1 MDAGSCYLIAINVAG
16 FLFYVVNMFLYTYT
30 KDGQIDIL
38 LTIVALLGGALGI
51 VLAILIVNRKAQ
63 KENMMSRVFVICVLV
78 VQIVLF
84 LLFGRERE
92 QALTFDFGNFFAA
105 NKPIIIYLAIINI
118 ATFIS
123 FALDK
128 YNAVTHRPRI
138 RIVTLLVLAFL
149 GGSIGGLLAMWLFRH
164 KIKKDYFAIGLPM
177 ILIMQVILVFYI
189 MNL

>member
-84 LLFGRERE
+84 YFLAESASRHLL
-92 QALTFDFGNFFAA
+92 LTLEIFLQQTN
-105 NKPIIIYLAIINI
+105 
-118 ATFIS
+118 
-123 FALDK
+123 
-128 YNAVTHRPRI
+128 
-138 RIVTLLVLAFL
+138 LLL
-149 GGSIGGLLAMWLFRH
+149 SILR
-164 KIKKDYFAIGLPM
+164 
-177 ILIMQVILVFYI
+177 
-189 MNL
+189 